1 MVGVV
6 AVQVGVRV
14 GVQPVGVEVAFEL
27 EGEEEG
33 WFCFS
38 ADAVQAGIGAW
49 DFTGVES
56 SSSEVGGVCVDIAVD
71 IVAVG
76 IVAVAVASG
85 SVGGSIGVRLEV
97 VRGRAGVN
105 AGGARGRAAS
115 IGERFLF
122 FVERTVTVRNVTA
135 RLLLLLLLLLLQT
148 LTLRIGSK
156 GACGVILICFGSG
169 AILGLLVNC

>member
-1 MVGVV
+1 M
-6 AVQVGVRV
+6 
-14 GVQPVGVEVAFEL
+14 
-27 EGEEEG
+27 
-33 WFCFS
+33 
-38 ADAVQAGIGAW
+38 
-49 DFTGVES
+49 
-56 SSSEVGGVCVDIAVD
+56 
-71 IVAVG
+71 
-76 IVAVAVASG
+76 
-85 SVGGSIGVRLEV
+85 EV

-122 FVERTVTVRNVTA
+122 FVERTVTVRNVTVRNVTA